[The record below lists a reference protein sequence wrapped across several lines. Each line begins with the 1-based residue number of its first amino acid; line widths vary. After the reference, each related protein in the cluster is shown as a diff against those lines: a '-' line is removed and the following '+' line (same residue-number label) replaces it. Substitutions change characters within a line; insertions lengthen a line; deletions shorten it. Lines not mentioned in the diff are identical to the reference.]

1 MRGKFKVE
9 AMLSMMVLT
18 AGLPSRGAAADQ
30 GLEIFTYWTAGG
42 EADGLAALE
51 KVFSAKHPGVQ
62 IRNAVVAGG
71 AGSNATAVLA
81 TRMQG
86 GNPPDTFQIHGG
98 AELIDTWVKTGF
110 MEPLTKLYKDEGLD
124 QKFPKQLID
133 LVSYQGQPYSVPV
146 NVHRNGVLWFNKK
159 IFSDNGL
166 TPPET
171 WDAFFAAAD
180 KLKAKGITPL
190 ALGDK
195 DKWESL
201 QLFEDILLATLGPDD
216 YKALWAGR
224 LAWTDPR
231 ITKALETMKR
241 VVGYVNDDHAT
252 LTWDQATG
260 LVLRGKA
267 AMNLM
272 GDWAKGY
279 FTSNGWEVGTDFGW
293 APAPGTKGSF
303 IVVTDT
309 FGLPKKVKNRA
320 AALEWLAVLASVPG
334 QDAFNPKKGSIP
346 ARVDADKSKYDAYS
360 KGAMADFAANA
371 LVPSEANGPATVP
384 AFLTPITDAISGFVN
399 DKDVARAQSTIA
411 QACRETVGCAAGVA
425 TAKPGSG
432 ASSTGSGQ
440 GQ

>member
-1 MRGKFKVE
+1 MAGNHWKATV
-9 AMLSMMVLT
+9 ALLA
-18 AGLPSRGAAADQ
+18 AGLALAVPAAT
-30 GLEIFTYWTAGG
+30 GSKSLEIFTYWTAGG

-51 KVFSAKHPGVQ
+51 KVFSAKHPD
-62 IRNAVVAGG
+62 IKITNAVVAGG

-98 AELIDTWVKTGF
+98 AELIDTWVRTGF
-110 MEPLTKLYKDEGLD
+110 MEPLTQLYKEEGLD
-124 QKFPKQLID
+124 QKFPKQLIE

-159 IFSDNGL
+159 IFTDNGL
-166 TPPET
+166 TAPET

-201 QLFEDILLATLGPDD
+201 QLFESILLATLGPDD
-216 YKALWAGR
+216 YKAVWAGKFQ
-224 LAWTDPR
+224 WTDPKV
-231 ITKALETMKR
+231 TQALKTMQR
-241 VVGYVNDDHAT
+241 VLTYVNEDHAT
-252 LTWDQATG
+252 LTWDQASG

-267 AMNLM
+267 AMNIM

-279 FTSNGWEVGTDFGW
+279 FTSNGWQVGTDFGW

-309 FGLPKKVKNRA
+309 FGLPKKVKNRQ
-320 AALEWLAVLASVPG
+320 AALYWLAVLGSVEG

-346 ARVDADKSKYDAYS
+346 ARIDANKSQYDAYS
-360 KGAMADFAANA
+360 QGAMADFASNA

-384 AFLTPITDAISGFVN
+384 AFLTPITDAIASFVN

-411 QACRETVGCAAGVA
+411 KACKETKAC
-425 TAKPGSG
+425 S
-432 ASSTGSGQ
+432 
-440 GQ
+440 